1 MVYRPW
7 FSLSQHIGSFCGS
20 IFLHLWLYF
29 LHINRKCS
37 QFHSPREGIS
47 LSFKYLTW
55 TPRLGH
61 TLLPTSSCL
70 IVTGIFLW
78 SNQRSNH
85 RCPNGISGFSCSGE
99 SSDGRL
105 WRKRVEYISDSWIW
119 YHYVDDT
126 FTVLHSHSIDTF
138 TKHINSIDS
147 NLQFTIEP

>member
-1 MVYRPW
+1 MHHIEECPLVVLLLKYVGLRVINTP
-7 FSLSQHIGSFCGS
+7 SLSNNGVSTM
-20 IFLHLWLYF
+20 IFFIPTYWILLWLNF
-29 LHINRKCS
+29 FTLVALFFTHKQEIFSISFS
-37 QFHSPREGIS
+37 QRGYIP
-47 LSFKYLTW
+47 SFKYLTW

-105 WRKRVEYISDSWIW
+105 
-119 YHYVDDT
+119 
-126 FTVLHSHSIDTF
+126 
-138 TKHINSIDS
+138 
-147 NLQFTIEP
+147 